1 MNILINGGTRGIGL
15 ETALYL
21 AGNRDNHIIITGRDK
36 DALER
41 ISSSGLNN
49 NITSIAL
56 DLSLLDNQGESF
68 REQVYSRFSILD
80 ILINNAGM
88 LINKEFIRFSSAE
101 ARQIMEV
108 NFLGPAALIRMLK
121 PLMAR
126 GTHIVNIASMGGFQ
140 GSSKYAGLSYYSCS
154 KAAIACLSECLAEE
168 FRTEGVVVNCLALG
182 SVQTE
187 MFEEAF
193 PGLRAPVEPEQMGA
207 FIGDFAVNGKRFF
220 NGKILPVAF
229 NNP

>member
-1 MNILINGGTRGIGL
+1 MNILINGATRGIGL

-21 AGNRDNHIIITGRDK
+21 SGNKDNHIIVTGRDE
-36 DALER
+36 DALDR
-41 ISSSGLNN
+41 ISSSGANN
-49 NITSIAL
+49 NITPITL
-56 DLSLLDNQGESF
+56 DLSLLDNQAESF
-68 REQVYSRFSILD
+68 REQVYSKFSILD
-80 ILINNAGM
+80 VLINNAGM
-88 LINKEFIRFSSAE
+88 LVNREFIRFSSAD

-108 NFLGPAALIRMLK
+108 NFLGPAALIRILR

-140 GSSKYAGLSYYSCS
+140 GSSKYPGLSYYSCS
-154 KAAIACLSECLAEE
+154 KAALACLSECLAEE
-168 FRTEGVVVNCLALG
+168 FRPDGIVVNCLALG

-193 PGLRAPVEPEQMGA
+193 PGLRAPVEAGQMGV
-207 FIGDFAVNGKRFF
+207 FVGDFAVNGGRYF